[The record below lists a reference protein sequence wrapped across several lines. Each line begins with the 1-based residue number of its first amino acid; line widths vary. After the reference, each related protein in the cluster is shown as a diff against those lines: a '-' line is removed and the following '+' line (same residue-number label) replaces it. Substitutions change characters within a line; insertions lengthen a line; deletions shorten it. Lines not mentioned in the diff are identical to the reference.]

1 MIKAPFFTIVVYALF
16 LCSISRAET
25 TPMSQPLV
33 EESETLI
40 SCEYA
45 KVPSRTDIPVLESA
59 QDAEKAKG
67 SFNYKLWLPKGYLA
81 STTKQWPCMF
91 IMSPGGKAGMGKMA
105 NYLKSKG
112 FVVVMLVEAKNG
124 PWGPII
130 GNFLAAHDDVIKR
143 VRIKEGQKFATG
155 FSGGARGS
163 SVFVQARPGFC
174 GLILQG
180 AGTAFDDKG
189 NYLVS
194 KLKQNTGLY
203 TVMLMGDTDKNNN
216 EVGKMKAVTV
226 PGRFHEIQFTG
237 GHAWAPADTFE
248 KGMAWLS
255 ERTMKK

>member
-1 MIKAPFFTIVVYALF
+1 MIKARFFVLVVYTVCLF
-16 LCSISRAET
+16 TSSRAET
-25 TPMSQPLV
+25 TPLNQPLIG
-33 EESETLI
+33 EQETLI
-40 SCEYA
+40 ACESL

-59 QDAEKAKG
+59 QDAEKARG
-67 SFNYKLWLPKGYLA
+67 SFHYKLWLPKGYFA
-81 STTKQWPCMF
+81 DTTKQWPCMF
-91 IMSPGGKAGMGKMA
+91 IMSPGGKAGMGKMSD
-105 NYLKSKG
+105 YLKSKG

-124 PWGPII
+124 PWGPIV

-143 VRIKEGQKFATG
+143 VRIREGQKFATG

-194 KLKQNTGLY
+194 KLKQTAGLY
-203 TVMLMGDTDKNNN
+203 TVMLMGNTDKNNN

-226 PGRFHEIQFTG
+226 PARFHDIEFTG
-237 GHAWAPADTFE
+237 GHVWAPADTFE
-248 KGMAWLS
+248 QGMAWLS